1 MSNFLLAWTVSHA
14 RQTAQR
20 YGPLFLV
27 VLTIWAA
34 GLAPARAQDASLTIL
49 DVSALLPGD
58 RDVTAPQSAS
68 PTGTSTPPSETATTP
83 VETPAPPVETQ
94 TPPAGT
100 SGTPV
105 ETQTPAGT
113 SGTAT
118 ASTPGQTS
126 PIPNTTPALP
136 PHTGL
141 STLVRD
147 TVHDYAAF
155 PQRESTWWILGIGG
169 ALAAAFHPLDDD
181 INSHLVSSSAADKIW
196 KPGHIIGGPV
206 IYVVPVALYI
216 GGRYLLPNV
225 SDENQTN
232 KLSHLGLDMVRAEL
246 LEEGIVQAL
255 KFSVRRERP
264 DGSNNQSF
272 PSGHAAVTFA
282 VASVLERHL
291 GYRAAWPTFVIATY
305 VATSRLHDNVHFLSD
320 VLFGAA
326 IGTASGWTVVGRHGR
341 TNYAVSPVP
350 VPGGFAVMVTPRS
363 KSSN

>member
-1 MSNFLLAWTVSHA
+1 MSHP
-14 RQTAQR
+14 RRIAQR
-20 YGPLFLV
+20 YWRLFLI
-27 VLTIWAA
+27 VLSIWAA
-34 GLAPARAQDASLTIL
+34 GPALARAQDATLTIL
-49 DVSALLPGD
+49 DVSALLPAD
-58 RDVTAPQSAS
+58 SDVAAPQSTS
-68 PTGTSTPPSETATTP
+68 PAQTSTPPSEPVTTP
-83 VETPAPPVETQ
+83 AETQAPPVETQ
-94 TPPAGT
+94 APPVETPA
-100 SGTPV
+100 TPV
-105 ETQTPAGT
+105 ETQTPAAGT
-113 SGTAT
+113 TGTAT
-118 ASTPGQTS
+118 APSPGQTS

-136 PHTGL
+136 QHTGL
-141 STLVRD
+141 ATLVRD

-155 PQRESTWWILGIGG
+155 PVRESTWWILGIGG
-169 ALAAAFHPLDDD
+169 GLAAAFHPLDDD
-181 INSHLVSSSAADKIW
+181 INSHLISSSAADKIW

-206 IYVVPVALYI
+206 IYIVPVALYI

-225 SDENQTN
+225 SDQNQTN
-232 KLSHLGLDMVRAEL
+232 KISHLGLDMVRAEL

-264 DGSNNQSF
+264 DGSNNKSF
-272 PSGHAAVTFA
+272 PSGHAAATFA

>member
-1 MSNFLLAWTVSHA
+1 MSNFLLVWTA
-14 RQTAQR
+14 PDALPAAQR
-20 YGPLFLV
+20 YGRLFV
-27 VLTIWAA
+27 AA
-34 GLAPARAQDASLTIL
+34 LALWVAVPAPARAQDASLSIV
-49 DVSALLPGD
+49 DGSALLPVD
-58 RDVTAPQSAS
+58 SDVTAAQSTS

-83 VETPAPPVETQ
+83 AQTQSPPAETPAPPVETE
-94 TPPAGT
+94 TPA
-100 SGTPV
+100 
-105 ETQTPAGT
+105 AGT

-118 ASTPGQTS
+118 AGSPGQTS

-169 ALAAAFHPLDDD
+169 ALAASLHPLDDD

-206 IYVVPVALYI
+206 IYVVPWVLYI
-216 GGRYLLPNV
+216 GGRYVVPGV
-225 SDENQTN
+225 SDENETN
-232 KLSHLGLDMVRAEL
+232 KVSHLGLDMVRAEL
-246 LEEGIVQAL
+246 LEEGFVQAL
-255 KFSVRRERP
+255 KFTVRRERP

-341 TNYAVSPVP
+341 TNYALSPVP

-363 KSSN
+363 RSSN